1 MYFYSPLI
9 LTKTLKTLQ
18 LSPLLRICSSFYFFL
33 CNTEP
38 LRFISDKVRDPVIV
52 YRPEIKSLDI
62 LDINCHISS
71 WW

>member
-33 CNTEP
+33 CRTPDE
-38 LRFISDKVRDPVIV
+38 IHPVIV
-52 YRPEIKSLDI
+52 YA
-62 LDINCHISS
+62 
-71 WW
+71 